1 MTSINPSGQ
10 APALALEK
18 FNKSLNGKALEAS
31 IYNLTSSVLPR
42 SASYSQ

>member
-1 MTSINPSGQ
+1 MTSINARGQ

-31 IYNLTSSVLPR
+31 IYNLTSSVDPR
-42 SASYSQ
+42 SAAYSQ